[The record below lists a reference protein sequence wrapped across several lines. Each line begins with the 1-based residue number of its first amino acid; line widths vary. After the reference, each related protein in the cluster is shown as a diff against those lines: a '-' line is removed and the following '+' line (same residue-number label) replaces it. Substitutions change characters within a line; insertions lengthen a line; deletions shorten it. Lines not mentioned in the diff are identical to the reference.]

1 MEGSLLDNL
10 LEFDPVPLL
19 EDPSWDELEKQLQE
33 MDKEWDKVWGALAL
47 DIDTGWTP
55 EPFTLELDIITE
67 WAGEP
72 YTIENY
78 IRELQQLFPDRVEII
93 ENGGPPWD
101 K

>member
-1 MEGSLLDNL
+1 MDNL

-33 MDKEWDKVWGALAL
+33 LDKEWDRVWGALAL
-47 DIDTGWTP
+47 DIDIDWTGDPFNFEIGAGMNWDP
-55 EPFTLELDIITE
+55 E
-67 WAGEP
+67 
-72 YTIENY
+72 TIQLENY
-78 IRELQQLFPDRVEII
+78 IKELQLLFPDRVEVI